1 MPNKRAVVGSAFAE
15 LGIGS
20 WEFDLQPD
28 EIIDGV
34 NRLDQMMAL
43 WSSQGIRVGYN
54 GSDNN
59 PDADS
64 GLPDVALEAVR
75 TNLAL
80 RLAPAFGRQVNP
92 ITSMQ
97 ADAGYSY
104 LTALFMTVPQ
114 RRFPNTLP
122 IGAGNRYASVPG
134 QANFFVQ
141 GGSEVDVG
149 PDSALG
155 LNP

>member
-1 MPNKRAVVGSAFAE
+1 MTTKRQIVGSAFAE

-34 NRLDQMMAL
+34 NRLDQMMAR
-43 WSSQGIRVGYN
+43 WSSEGIRVGYN
-54 GSDNN
+54 ATSND

-92 ITSMQ
+92 LTASQ
-97 ADAGYSY
+97 ADSGYSY
-104 LTALFMTVPQ
+104 LTAYFMRVPQ

-122 IGAGNRYASVPG
+122 LGSGNRLYGYAGSI
-134 QANFFVQ
+134 NFYPQ
-141 GGSEVDVG
+141 GGQDVAVG
-149 PDSALG
+149 PDSTLG

>member
-1 MPNKRAVVGSAFAE
+1 MTTKRQVVGSAFAE

-34 NRLDQMMAL
+34 NRLDAMMAL
-43 WSSQGIRVGYN
+43 WSARGIRVGYN
-54 GSDNN
+54 GSSND

-75 TNLAL
+75 TNLAM
-80 RLAPAFGRQVNP
+80 RLAPAFGKQINP
-92 ITSMQ
+92 LTTAQ

-104 LTALFMTVPQ
+104 LIAYFMSVPQ

-122 IGAGNRYASVPG
+122 LGAGNRLATNAN
-134 QANFFVQ
+134 QANFYSQ
-141 GGSEVDVG
+141 PASEPAVG
-149 PDSALG
+149 PDSTLG